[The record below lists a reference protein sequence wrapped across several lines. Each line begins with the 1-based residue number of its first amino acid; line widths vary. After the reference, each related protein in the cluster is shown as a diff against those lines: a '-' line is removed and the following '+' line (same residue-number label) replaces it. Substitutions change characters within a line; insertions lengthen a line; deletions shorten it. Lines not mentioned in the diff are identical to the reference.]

1 MLAIRDL
8 ISRDENRVV
17 RRFLKNHAPSP
28 KRFVSRIDNDDEM
41 FLFILHI
48 TKGDRTRTAIDY
60 YTSGSRTFNS
70 IRQLANW
77 QFGGLQNVGAFL
89 DFACGYGRSTRFL
102 IQELPPERVWACD
115 IYAEAIKFQERYYGV
130 NGMVSVP
137 NPADFPKGQK
147 FDFIFASSFF
157 SHMPES
163 SFGRW
168 IETLRNLLTERGI
181 LAFSTH
187 DVSLLP
193 ASADVPPS
201 GIVFIP
207 QSESRT
213 LDKNQYG
220 SSFVNESFVR
230 SVVDQVTGGE
240 ARVHRI
246 KRGLVWFQDLYIV
259 TRESKRDFTDLKF
272 LHDPWGNFDACR
284 PEPAGH
290 GTLTGWAADLNPGG
304 SIKEIQFIA
313 NERVI
318 QSVTPSFDRPDV
330 AAFFLS
336 PSILRSGWN
345 CQLREDCVRPTD
357 IIEIKVVNQKGQSRT
372 IAYDTLK
379 ALLNRRSAAAA

>member
-1 MLAIRDL
+1 MIAIRDL
-8 ISRDENRVV
+8 IKRGEDRVV
-17 RRFLKNHAPSP
+17 QRFLQSHSSSP

-41 FLFILHI
+41 FLFDLRVN
-48 TKGDRTRTAIDY
+48 KGDRTRTAIDY
-60 YTSGSRTFNS
+60 YTIGSRIFNS

-137 NPADFPKGQK
+137 DPADFPKGQK

-181 LAFSTH
+181 LVFSTH

-193 ASADVPPS
+193 ASVDVPPS
-201 GIVFIP
+201 GIFFTP
-207 QSESRT
+207 NSESRT

-220 SSFVNESFVR
+220 TSYVSESFVTR
-230 SVVDQVTGGE
+230 VVDQVTRGE

-246 KRGLVWFQDLYIV
+246 QRGLVWFQDLYIV
-259 TRESKRDFTDLKF
+259 TRESNRDFTDLNF
-272 LHDPWGNFDACR
+272 LHDCSGNFDACR

-290 GTLTGWAADLNPGG
+290 GTLTGWAADLNLGG
-304 SIKEIQFIA
+304 SIKEIQFISS
-313 NERVI
+313 ERVI
-318 QSVTPSFDRPDV
+318 QTVTPSFDRPDV
-330 AAFFLS
+330 AAFYLS

-357 IIEIKVVNQKGQSRT
+357 IIEIKVVNQKGHSRT
-372 IAYDTLK
+372 IVYDTLK
-379 ALLNRRSAAAA
+379 ALLNRRPTAA

>member
-1 MLAIRDL
+1 MIAIRNL
-8 ISRDENRVV
+8 IKRGEDRVV
-17 RRFLKNHAPSP
+17 RQFLQSHSLSP
-28 KRFVSRIDNDDEM
+28 KRFVSRIDKRDEM
-41 FLFILHI
+41 FLFDLQIN
-48 TKGDRTRTAIDY
+48 KGDRTRTAIGY
-60 YTSGSRTFNS
+60 FTIGSRIFNS

-115 IYAEAIKFQERYYGV
+115 IYAEAIRFQNRYYGV
-130 NGMVSVP
+130 NGVVSVP
-137 NPADFPKGQK
+137 DPADFPKGRK

-181 LAFSTH
+181 LVFSTH

-193 ASADVPPS
+193 ASVDVPPS
-201 GIVFIP
+201 GIYFIP
-207 QSESRT
+207 NSESRT

-220 SSFVNESFVR
+220 SSYVSESFVTR
-230 SVVDQVTGGE
+230 IVDQVTGGE

-259 TRESKRDFTDLKF
+259 TRESNRDFTDLNF
-272 LHDPWGNFDACR
+272 LHDPSGNFDSCR

-304 SIKEIQFIA
+304 SIKEIQFISS
-313 NERVI
+313 ERVI
-318 QSVTPSFDRPDV
+318 QAVTPSFDRPDV
-330 AAFFLS
+330 AVCFNS
-336 PSILRSGWN
+336 PSILRSGWT

-357 IIEIKVVNQKGQSRT
+357 IIEIKVVNQKAQSRT
-372 IAYDTLK
+372 IAYDTFK
-379 ALLNRRSAAAA
+379 ALLNRRSAAA